1 MVAAGWALSRGLSS
15 WRWTSPT
22 SDFISELGVPGWRLA
37 RIFRAGEEAAALAR
51 LHLGLSSIRSA
62 KQALQTSPLPDPP
75 RPRADDPPISRQG
88 RVRPSSCSSHGPNS
102 TSTDPITALL
112 QRTMT
117 ALAAAA
123 LSTWTPTSDRTRA
136 RNLAR

>member
-62 KQALQTSPLPDPP
+62 KQALQTSPCLTRPAPEPMTRRSADRAGSGPP
-75 RPRADDPPISRQG
+75 PAHPR
-88 RVRPSSCSSHGPNS
+88 PNS